1 MDYNLFASSYR
12 PQDGSSSTN
21 LNAYGT
27 AGINAGHG
35 AYAVITSLIRP
46 IAKITMT
53 SQAEYR
59 APIFFVHYR
68 N

>member
-1 MDYNLFASSYR
+1 MS
-12 PQDGSSSTN
+12 
-21 LNAYGT
+21 NAPELT
-27 AGINAGHG
+27 PGHG